1 MKAQKKPDAGGTRR
15 EHSHGKDK
23 DFQPIGRNTSLLKLA
38 EAYST
43 SFNEFCSGF
52 PPCTPT
58 QYLFDLHDIAF
69 KAKHLKTDKSGRLR
83 WEI

>member
-1 MKAQKKPDAGGTRR
+1 MKAQKKPGGETRQ

-38 EAYST
+38 AVYST

-58 QYLFDLHDIAF
+58 QYLFDLHDIVF
-69 KAKHLKTDKSGRLR
+69 KAQYLKMDSDGRFR